1 MPTGLQRDQ
10 ISWFQAGP
18 RVTGRREQR
27 MPKTWFITGT
37 SKGLGR
43 VWAEAA
49 LGRGDQVVA
58 TARDT
63 STLRDLVASFGHQ
76 VLPLRLDIA
85 DRQAVFT
92 AVRRGADHF
101 GGIDVFVNNAG
112 FGSMGTVEEISE
124 AQARQQ
130 FETNLF
136 GALWGLQA
144 IAPVM
149 REQGHGHIVA
159 VSSQLGLVSIPTGAV
174 YAASKWALEGLVQG
188 FAAEMAPFGVN
199 VTLIEPAGYKTG
211 FYDPDALVTAPRMSA
226 YAEVHS
232 GLDQL
237 MSEIEWGVPEATA
250 DAVLAIVDA
259 DQPPLRMI
267 LGRGPLE
274 WVKGDYAARLAEFD
288 AWHDISEAAFGA

>member
-1 MPTGLQRDQ
+1 MAR
-10 ISWFQAGP
+10 
-18 RVTGRREQR
+18 
-27 MPKTWFITGT
+27 TWFITGT
-37 SKGLGR
+37 SKGFGR
-43 VWAEAA
+43 VWTEAA
-49 LGRGDQVVA
+49 LGRGDSVVA

-63 STLRDLVASFGHQ
+63 SALHDLTATSGDRLVPMQ
-76 VLPLRLDIA
+76 LDIA
-85 DRQAVFT
+85 DRGAVFA
-92 AVRRGADHF
+92 AVQRGAAHF

-144 IAPVM
+144 IAPIM
-149 REQGHGHIVA
+149 REQGHGRIVA
-159 VSSQLGLVSIPTGAV
+159 VSSQLGLVSMPTAAL

-211 FYDPDALVTAPRMSA
+211 FYDPNTLVVAPRMSA
-226 YAEVHS
+226 YAGVHAD
-232 GLDQL
+232 LDQL
-237 MSEIEWGVPEATA
+237 MSTIEWGVPEATS
-250 DAVLAIVDA
+250 DAILALVDA
-259 DQPPLRMI
+259 EQPPLRMI

-274 WVKGDYAARLAEFD
+274 WIKGDYEGRLAEFD
-288 AWHDISEAAFGA
+288 AWHDIAEAAFGA